1 MYYENEPRFKQSLDQ
16 ATCDW
21 LPCATM
27 VYLSCKFGEIDG
39 WMQNTPNF
47 VGTNNCS
54 VIY

>member
-1 MYYENEPRFKQSLDQ
+1 MNDGLNNPLDQ

-27 VYLSCKFGEIDG
+27 VYLTCKFGEIDG

-47 VGTNNCS
+47 VGTRNCS